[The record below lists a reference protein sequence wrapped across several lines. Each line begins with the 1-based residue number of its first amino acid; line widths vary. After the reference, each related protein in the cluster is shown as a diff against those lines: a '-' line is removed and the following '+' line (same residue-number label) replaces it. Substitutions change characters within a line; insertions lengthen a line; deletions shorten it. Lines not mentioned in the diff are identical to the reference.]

1 MSKEKENKY
10 NTSANPPSGGEGAK
24 DSTSK
29 APPLANGGKGS
40 SATVTGKAFDWQL
53 LKRIMH
59 YVKPYTSVF
68 VIAAFL
74 TIFLAVIALFQ
85 PILIQRT
92 LDKYILANDY
102 HGLVFMV
109 ELMIGQLVVQT
120 IAQYY
125 QTYLT
130 NSLGQSVIRDLRKD
144 VFNHITSLRLKYFDR
159 TPIGMLITRT
169 VSDLETIADIFS
181 EGLISI
187 MGDMLLVFAV
197 IGYMLWQDWK
207 LALITLIPMPF
218 LFASTYVFK
227 EAIKSSFQEVRTQVA
242 QLNTFLAEHISG
254 ISVIQYFSR
263 EEQEMRK
270 FKAVNLKYRDA
281 NIRSNWYYSIF
292 FPVVEILFAVCM
304 ALLVWYGC
312 KRILN
317 DQQIHAISASEG
329 GITPGLITSFIVL
342 LNMLFRPIRQLAD
355 KFNTLQMGMVGAD
368 RIFKV
373 LDTDEVATDD
383 GKLAPSVLE
392 GDIEFKDV
400 WFAYNDENWV
410 LKNINFH
417 IKPGET
423 LALVGATGAG
433 KSSTINILNRFYDIG
448 KGSVT
453 VDGYD
458 IREYKVDYLRS
469 KIATVIQD
477 VFLFTD
483 TIGNNISLN
492 NTQITRE
499 EIIKAA
505 KDVGAHEFIERL
517 PGGYDYNVM
526 ERGATLSAGQAQ
538 LISFIRALVYNP
550 AILVLDEATS
560 SVDTETELLIQT
572 AINKLMQGRTAIVI
586 AHRLSTI
593 QNADKIIVLDHGEI
607 MESGTHQ
614 ELLRIENGYYRK
626 LYDLQFNSAG
636 IAKPI

>member
-1 MSKEKENKY
+1 MSEI
-10 NTSANPPSGGEGAK
+10 
-24 DSTSK
+24 
-29 APPLANGGKGS
+29 
-40 SATVTGKAFDWQL
+40 TGKALDWKL
-53 LKRIMH
+53 LKRVMH
-59 YVKPYTSVF
+59 YVKPYNSTF

-74 TIFLAVIALFQ
+74 TIFLAVSALAQ
-85 PILIQRT
+85 PFLIQHT
-92 LDKYILANDY
+92 LDVDILNDNY
-102 HGLVFMV
+102 DGLVFMV
-109 ELMIGQLVVQT
+109 ALMIGQLIIQT
-120 IAQYY
+120 VAQYY

-130 NSLGQSVIRDLRKD
+130 NALGQSVIRDLRID
-144 VFNHITSLRLKYFDR
+144 IFNHITSLRLKYFDR

-197 IGYMLWQDWK
+197 IGFMLYQDWK

-242 QLNTFLAEHISG
+242 RLNTFLAEHISG
-254 ISVIQYFSR
+254 ISIIQLFAR
-263 EEQEMRK
+263 EDQEMRK
-270 FKAVNLKYRDA
+270 FKAVNQKYRDA

-292 FPVVEILFAVCM
+292 FPVVEILFAICM
-304 ALLVWYGC
+304 GLLVWYGC
-312 KRILN
+312 KRMLS
-317 DQQIHAISASEG
+317 DSQLAALSARPG
-329 GITPGLITSFIVL
+329 GITPGVITGFIVL

-373 LDTDEVATDD
+373 LDTDEVAADT
-383 GKLAPSVLE
+383 GTINTGRLQ
-392 GDIEFKDV
+392 GDIEFDKV

-410 LKNINFH
+410 LKNINFRV
-417 IKPGET
+417 KPGET

-433 KSSTINILNRFYDIG
+433 KSSTINILNRFYEIG
-448 KGSVT
+448 QGNVK
-453 VDGYD
+453 VDGHD
-458 IREYKVDYLRS
+458 IREYQVEFLRS
-469 KIATVIQD
+469 QIATVIQD

-483 TIGNNISLN
+483 TIANNISLN
-492 NTQITRE
+492 NQSITRE
-499 EIIKAA
+499 QIIAAA

-526 ERGATLSAGQAQ
+526 ERGATLSAGQSQ

-560 SVDTETELLIQT
+560 SVDTETEILIQN

-593 QNADKIIVLDHGEI
+593 QNADRIIVLDHGEI

-614 ELLRIENGYYRK
+614 ELLKIEHGHYRK

-636 IAKPI
+636 IAR

>member
-1 MSKEKENKY
+1 MSE
-10 NTSANPPSGGEGAK
+10 
-24 DSTSK
+24 
-29 APPLANGGKGS
+29 
-40 SATVTGKAFDWQL
+40 VTGKALDWKL
-53 LKRIMH
+53 LKRVMH
-59 YVKPYTSVF
+59 YVKPYNTTF
-68 VIAAFL
+68 VVAAFL
-74 TIFLAVIALFQ
+74 TVFLAVSALLQ

-92 LDKYILANDY
+92 LDVDILNDDY
-102 HGLVFMV
+102 NGLVFMV
-109 ELMIGQLVVQT
+109 GLMIAQLLIQT
-120 IAQYY
+120 VAQYY

-130 NSLGQSVIRDLRKD
+130 NALGQSVIRDLRID
-144 VFNHITSLRLKYFDR
+144 IFNHITSLRLKYFDR

-197 IGYMLWQDWK
+197 IGFMLYQDWK

-254 ISVIQYFSR
+254 ISIIQLFAR
-263 EEQEMRK
+263 EDQEMRK
-270 FKAVNLKYRDA
+270 FKSVNLKYRDA

-292 FPVVEILFAVCM
+292 FPVVEILFAVCIG
-304 ALLVWYGC
+304 LLVWYGC
-312 KRILN
+312 KRMLSDN
-317 DQQIHAISASEG
+317 QLAALSASKK
-329 GITPGLITSFIVL
+329 GITPGVITGFIVL

-373 LDTDEVATDD
+373 LDTDEVAIDNGTLKTGRLKGEIVFD
-383 GKLAPSVLE
+383 K
-392 GDIEFKDV
+392 V

-410 LKNINFH
+410 LKNISFH

-433 KSSTINILNRFYDIG
+433 KSSTINILNRFYEIG
-448 KGSVT
+448 QGNVK
-453 VDGYD
+453 VDGHD
-458 IREYKVDYLRS
+458 IREYEVEFLRS
-469 KIATVIQD
+469 QIATVIQD

-483 TIGNNISLN
+483 TIANNISLN
-492 NTQITRE
+492 NPSITRE
-499 EIIKAA
+499 QIIAAA

-526 ERGATLSAGQAQ
+526 ERGATLSAGQSQ

-560 SVDTETELLIQT
+560 SVDTETEILIQN

-593 QNADKIIVLDHGEI
+593 QNADRIIVLDHGEI
-607 MESGTHQ
+607 METGTHQ
-614 ELLRIENGYYRK
+614 ELLKIENGHYRK

-636 IAKPI
+636 IAR

>member
-1 MSKEKENKY
+1 VSNDNK
-10 NTSANPPSGGEGAK
+10 NNDPQK
-24 DSTSK
+24 DTSK
-29 APPLANGGKGS
+29 APPSGGGGG
-40 SATVTGKAFDWQL
+40 VTGKAFDWHL
-53 LKRIMH
+53 LKRVMH
-59 YVKPYTSVF
+59 YVKPYNGTFIIS
-68 VIAAFL
+68 AFL
-74 TIFLAVIALFQ
+74 TVFLAVSALVQ
-85 PILIQRT
+85 PILIRKT
-92 LDKYILANDY
+92 LDENIMLNDY
-102 HGLVFMV
+102 SGLLFMV
-109 ELMIGQLVVQT
+109 ELMIGLLFIQT
-120 IAQYY
+120 VAQYY

-130 NSLGQSVIRDLRKD
+130 NALGQSVIRDLRID
-144 VFNHITSLRLKYFDR
+144 IFNHITSLRLKYFDR

-187 MGDMLLVFAV
+187 IGDLLLVFAV
-197 IGYMLWQDWK
+197 IIYMLVQDWK
-207 LALITLIPMPF
+207 LAMITLIPMPF

-254 ISVIQYFSR
+254 ISIIQNFAR

-292 FPVVEILFAVCM
+292 FPVVEVLFAVCIG
-304 ALLVWYGC
+304 LLVWYGC
-312 KRILN
+312 KRILS
-317 DQQIHAISASEG
+317 DGQLTALSASG
-329 GITPGLITSFIVL
+329 KGITPGVITEFILL
-342 LNMLFRPIRQLAD
+342 LNILFRPIRQLAD

-373 LDTDEVATDD
+373 LDTDEVAVNT
-383 GKLAPSVLE
+383 GTLKPHRLE
-392 GDIEFKDV
+392 GEIEFNNV
-400 WFAYNDENWV
+400 WFAYNNENWV
-410 LKNINFH
+410 LKDINFH
-417 IKPGET
+417 VKPGET

-433 KSSTINILNRFYDIG
+433 KSSTINILNRFYEIG
-448 KGSVT
+448 KGEVK
-453 VDGYD
+453 VDGHNIMEYD
-458 IREYKVDYLRS
+458 VNYLRS
-469 KIATVIQD
+469 QIATVIQD

-483 TIGNNISLN
+483 TIANNISLN
-492 NTQITRE
+492 NELITRE
-499 EIIKAA
+499 QIIAAA

-538 LISFIRALVYNP
+538 LISFIRALVYDP

-560 SVDTETELLIQT
+560 SVDTETEILIQK

-607 MESGTHQ
+607 KEMGTHQ
-614 ELLRIENGYYRK
+614 ELLRIDNGYYRK
-626 LYDLQFNSAG
+626 LYDLQFNSTG
-636 IAKPI
+636 IAR